1 MNVSD
6 KQLPD
11 EVTFFDR
18 VIDAILSALTLW
30 GFLPEHK
37 KH

>member
-1 MNVSD
+1 MNITD
-6 KQLPD
+6 RQLRD
-11 EVTFFDR
+11 EPSIFERIFGTL
-18 VIDAILSALTLW
+18 IAALTLW